1 MKSTEQDVILPT
13 RTLPSTLEYLLQK
26 TLPFCEDFT
35 LEERG
40 EIMESMVGGWENL
53 AENRE
58 NFYPGGGQCK
68 EGGKRSRKIR
78 SVDVGQGGVQKS
90 GPLTVISLK
99 SEEQRKNM
107 MAVSVES
114 YQNEMDK
121 VQFHARNKS
130 IAEDE
135 AEYDETTTCRDYS
148 KDPTKI
154 PTPTFITTNNTIK
167 PTKSPTA
174 SPILTNS
181 LSLQSKPSVNSLLKS
196 NKASKHTASINIGKS
211 SHRIVESSQVPPSA
225 QSVLQL
231 LRSCRSLRHAE
242 SNAVGVSN
250 PSTTSHQREQ
260 SIFKSLIHRSR
271 QNIHSPPQLTRQS
284 IPATTTVPT
293 TIVPTTTTRA
303 TPNTHPLR
311 SLSPHSQS
319 RKLISPL
326 TNNHNSFIITR
337 QHDISNMAGGDV
349 HRGEMIKKIL
359 GNSRIR

>member
-1 MKSTEQDVILPT
+1 MKNTEQDVILPT

-40 EIMESMVGGWENL
+40 EIMESIGGGWENL

-58 NFYPGGGQCK
+58 NFYPGGGLCK

-78 SVDVGQGGVQKS
+78 SVDVGQGGLQKS
-90 GPLTVISLK
+90 GPLMVISLK
-99 SEEQRKNM
+99 SEEQKKNM

-114 YQNEMDK
+114 YQNDLDK
-121 VQFHARNKS
+121 AQFHARNKS

-148 KDPTKI
+148 KDPTTI
-154 PTPTFITTNNTIK
+154 PTKTIITTNNTIK

-174 SPILTNS
+174 SPRLANS
-181 LSLQSKPSVNSLLKS
+181 LSLQSKPLKDPLLKS
-196 NKASKHTASINIGKS
+196 NYTSKHTASINIGKS
-211 SHRIVESSQVPPSA
+211 SQRIVESSQVPPSA

-242 SNAVGVSN
+242 SSAVGVNN

-260 SIFKSLIHRSR
+260 SIFKSSIHRSR

-284 IPATTTVPT
+284 IPANTTA
-293 TIVPTTTTRA
+293 TITTTTTTA
-303 TPNTHPLR
+303 APNTHPLR

-319 RKLISPL
+319 RKLITPL
-326 TNNHNSFIITR
+326 TTTHNSC
-337 QHDISNMAGGDV
+337 ISIGGEGN
-349 HRGEMIKKIL
+349 RREIMGRIL
-359 GNSRIR
+359 GNHRIR